1 MALLLVIGLCGSRSH
16 DQDREAAMSPISVAT
31 YAILALALVVAV
43 SSGHLLL
50 VLSVTTAI
58 LGSVV
63 LWSPAPAHSASDA
76 RDNGRLPR

>member
-31 YAILALALVVAV
+31 YAILALALIVAV

-50 VLSVTTAI
+50 VLAVASATFGAM
-58 LGSVV
+58 V
-63 LWSPAPAHSASDA
+63 LWPPAPIHSERHALDKG
-76 RDNGRLPR
+76 GRQ